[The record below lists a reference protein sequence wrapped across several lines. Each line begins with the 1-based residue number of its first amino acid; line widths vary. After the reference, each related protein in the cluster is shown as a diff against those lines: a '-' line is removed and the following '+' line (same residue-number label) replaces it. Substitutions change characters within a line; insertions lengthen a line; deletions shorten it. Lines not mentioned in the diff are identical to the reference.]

1 VTHTVAIH
9 QPNFFPWLGYFHK
22 IAKSDTFIF
31 FDNVQFPKKG
41 GVWTN
46 RVKLLLAA
54 EARWLTAPINRS
66 FHGTKNI
73 NQIYF
78 KKDDLWR
85 MRFQKS
91 LDLNYR
97 NHPFFEEIIAL
108 IRPLIKYDDD
118 NISNYNIHNISVL
131 AGHLGIDC
139 SKCKKSSELPSKGES
154 NELLCSLTKSVNG
167 STYLFGG
174 GAQGYQDPTIFQNA
188 GLNLVAQNFKHPVYN
203 QLGAETFISGL
214 SIIDVL
220 MNIGIKGT
228 RDLLF

>member
-1 VTHTVAIH
+1 MTHTVSIH

-46 RVKLLLAA
+46 RVKLLLAG
-54 EARWLTAPINRS
+54 EARWLSAPINRS

-108 IRPLIKYDDD
+108 ISPLIKYDDD
-118 NISNYNIHNISVL
+118 NISNYNIHNITIL

-139 SKCKKSSELPSKGES
+139 SKCKKSSELPGKGVS
-154 NELLCSLTKSVNG
+154 NELLSSLTKSVNG
-167 STYLFGG
+167 SIYLYGG

-188 GLNLVAQNFKHPVYN
+188 GLKLVEQNFKHPVYN

-228 RDLLF
+228 RDLFF

>member
-1 VTHTVAIH
+1 MRVFSLHDLPSPTLTH
-9 QPNFFPWLGYFHK
+9 
-22 IAKSDTFIF
+22 
-31 FDNVQFPKKG
+31 
-41 GVWTN
+41 
-46 RVKLLLAA
+46 
-54 EARWLTAPINRS
+54 
-66 FHGTKNI
+66 
-73 NQIYF
+73 
-78 KKDDLWR
+78 
-85 MRFQKS
+85 
-91 LDLNYR
+91 YR

-174 GAQGYQDPTIFQNA
+174 GAHGYQDPTIFQNA
-188 GLNLVAQNFKHPVYN
+188 GLKLVEQNFKHPVYN

>member
-1 VTHTVAIH
+1 MTHTVAIH

-139 SKCKKSSELPSKGES
+139 SKCKKSSELPSKGAS
-154 NELLCSLTKSVNG
+154 NDLLCSLTKSVNG
-167 STYLFGG
+167 TIYLYGG
-174 GAQGYQDPTIFQNA
+174 GAQGYQDSTIFQNA
-188 GLNLVAQNFKHPVYN
+188 GLKLVGQNFKHPVYN
-203 QLGAETFISGL
+203 QLGSETFISGL
-214 SIIDVL
+214 SIIDIL